1 MENFRTGFGG
11 FFGFEDSLPPRGF
24 DMRNLDSAA
33 VCEPSDNRDLGA
45 DGGPWESL
53 NCFVPDF
60 NYLQAA
66 QRAPRTENGVD
77 EIAAKAT
84 HVQCAGV
91 CRRLALRPLLRR
103 PILKD
108 DNDLRGTAL
117 SN

>member
-53 NCFVPDF
+53 NCFVPVQA
-60 NYLQAA
+60 LQAA
-66 QRAPRTENGVD
+66 LRAPRNENGVD
-77 EIAAKAT
+77 EIAT
-84 HVQCAGV
+84 RTTQVPV
-91 CRRLALRPLLRR
+91 CLRMSKPYTPSAVASPDPQRRQ
-103 PILKD
+103 
-108 DNDLRGTAL
+108 
-117 SN
+117 